1 METIKTLAPQNVWR
15 HFYELTQIPRPSGHL
30 EAVRGFL
37 LDFGKGLGLESFT
50 DKCGNVV
57 IRKPASPGMEGRRGV
72 VLQGH
77 MDMVPQKDNGT
88 AHDFTKDPIRTVVDG
103 EWVRACGTTLGA
115 DNGLGVAA
123 IMAVLEDG
131 SLRHGPLEALVTAD
145 EETGMYG
152 AFGLEPGVL
161 RGKIL
166 LNLDSEEEGELYIGC
181 AGGLDVSAALR
192 YREEPA
198 AEADEA
204 LRFTVKGLRGGHS
217 GLEIGEGRA
226 NANKLMARL
235 VAECMRRYGARL
247 AGWEGGN
254 MRNAIPR
261 EATAVMMFAPAEARA
276 FFEDGLAGEM
286 LATWQNEYR
295 GVDDGI
301 ALDAGRDDCPSAVMP
316 AGAQEAFVSAIL
328 ACHDGEMRR
337 IAAMPD
343 TVETS
348 SNLAIVAVGGGAASV
363 KILARSS
370 CDSMKAFLAEGLEA
384 CFRLAGMEVETSG
397 GYSGWQPDFQ
407 SPALAALRR
416 AYAGL
421 FGAEPKV
428 KVVHAG
434 LECGILGAKMP
445 WLDMVSFG
453 PTLRSPH
460 SPAER
465 AHIPSVAR
473 FYDFLVAALAQVPEE

>member
-235 VAECMRRYGARL
+235 VAECMRRYGARVSAL
-247 AGWEGGN
+247 RNLPVAVAAKSGTAESKAKVDGDIVEGLNGF
-254 MRNAIPR
+254 MISFAPYDDPEIAVAVAI
-261 EATAVMMFAPAEARA
+261 ENLNSGTATA
-276 FFEDGLAGEM
+276 
-286 LATWQNEYR
+286 T
-295 GVDDGI
+295 
-301 ALDAGRDDCPSAVMP
+301 
-316 AGAQEAFVSAIL
+316 
-328 ACHDGEMRR
+328 
-337 IAAMPD
+337 
-343 TVETS
+343 
-348 SNLAIVAVGGGAASV
+348 
-363 KILARSS
+363 
-370 CDSMKAFLAEGLEA
+370 
-384 CFRLAGMEVETSG
+384 
-397 GYSGWQPDFQ
+397 
-407 SPALAALRR
+407 
-416 AYAGL
+416 
-421 FGAEPKV
+421 
-428 KVVHAG
+428 
-434 LECGILGAKMP
+434 
-445 WLDMVSFG
+445 
-453 PTLRSPH
+453 
-460 SPAER
+460 
-465 AHIPSVAR
+465 
-473 FYDFLVAALAQVPEE
+473 LVAQIYEAYFAAATQLDTEQGYNSVLG